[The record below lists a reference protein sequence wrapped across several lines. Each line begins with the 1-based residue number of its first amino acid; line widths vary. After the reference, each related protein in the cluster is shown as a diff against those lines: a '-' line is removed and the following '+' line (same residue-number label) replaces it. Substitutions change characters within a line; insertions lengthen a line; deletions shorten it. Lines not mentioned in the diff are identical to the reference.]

1 MSGPKVVRIVTP
13 QERQIIK
20 DRWLSQLAFALKR
33 TEDYARKNNLL
44 DNDLEKGLSETHEH
58 YANLSVDDY
67 LKIEREVPQQIE
79 YLNTELK
86 KLKKRVA
93 SERTS
98 DWDRFKNL
106 KSTHNELKAL
116 SIEKNI
122 AFEAFNAPLSIKK
135 NNLKT
140 YQAQIDNLYEL
151 LQKSISKTDE
161 LSEEQLAMQERLSQ
175 GDSML
180 SVTAWKVKLP
190 GTKTRLKKLEDTL
203 KEMHVHEMSQEKIQ
217 ALIDRCG
224 QLDSKQTNYDLQL
237 DSLIIDAADL
247 TKNEL
252 ALREAR
258 ENLSNSLLLIQT
270 LGEDYKF
277 VAQWKEKIQNSTLED
292 LLETAAKARKFYET
306 TSENRIV
313 EARRKAIRSALEKAG
328 YTINDSMQT
337 AWVENGRL
345 IVKKATNSLYG
356 IEIMSPTNLS
366 RIQARVVADENR
378 SNERS
383 PSLDKNEEEVWC
395 DNIDEIKSLF
405 ANEDLEIIIDKMEE
419 PGAIPLKEVP
429 LNSGYAA
436 RNQNIEKKRRS

>member
-20 DRWLSQLAFALKR
+20 DRWLSQLKHALKR
-33 TEDYARKNNLL
+33 TEDYAKKNNLL
-44 DNDLEKGLSETHEH
+44 DNDLEKGLSDTHEH
-58 YANLSVDDY
+58 YANLSINDY

-79 YLNTELK
+79 FLNVELK
-86 KLKKRVA
+86 KLKKKVA
-93 SERTS
+93 DKRTS
-98 DWDRFKNL
+98 DWERFRNL

-116 SIEKNI
+116 SFEKNI
-122 AFEAFNAPLSIKK
+122 AFDAFNAPQSITNK
-135 NNLKT
+135 NLET

-180 SVTAWKVKLP
+180 SVTAWKVKLE
-190 GTKTRLKKLEDTL
+190 GTRSRLKKLENTL
-203 KEMHVHEMSQEKIQ
+203 KEMHVQEMSQEKIQ
-217 ALIDRCG
+217 TLIDRCG
-224 QLDSKQTNYDLQL
+224 QLDSRQTNYDLQL
-237 DSLIIDAADL
+237 DSLIIDAADF

-252 ALREAR
+252 ELRETR
-258 ENLSNSLLLIQT
+258 EDLSNNLLLIET
-270 LGEDYKF
+270 LGEDFKF
-277 VAQWKEKIQNSTLED
+277 VAQWKEKLQNSTLED
-292 LLETAAKARKFYET
+292 LIETAAKALKFYET

-313 EARRKAIRSALEKAG
+313 EARRKAIKSALEKAG

-345 IVKKATNSLYG
+345 VVKKATHSLYG

-378 SNERS
+378 TNERS
-383 PSLDKNEEEVWC
+383 PSLDKNEEEIWC
-395 DNIDEIKSLF
+395 DNIDEIKTLF
-405 ANEDLEIIIDKMEE
+405 ANENLEIIIDKMEE

-436 RNQNIEKKRRS
+436 RNINIEKKRRS